1 MSNCSKKQLL
11 IFVKTFVFIAVKVF
25 QNQYVYYL
33 LACAS
38 PAINLLPEYVPFCIK
53 T

>member
-11 IFVKTFVFIAVKVF
+11 IFVKTFAFITTKMF

-33 LACAS
+33 LACPP
-38 PAINLLPEYVPFCIK
+38 PAINLLPEYVPFCIN